1 MINQLGVRQRD
12 GGGVRAH
19 VRAVQALQLQVVLAQ
34 RTEGALPH
42 RQQVRFIQF
51 IESKEERLNIME
63 SLG

>member
-1 MINQLGVRQRD
+1 M
-12 GGGVRAH
+12 RAH

-34 RTEGALPH
+34 LAEGALPH

-51 IESKEERLNIME
+51 MESTEERLNIMN

>member
-1 MINQLGVRQRD
+1 M
-12 GGGVRAH
+12 RAH